1 MNIHAI
7 INKIKYNWHMYMPE
21 KNTETLNKS
30 FHQEFPYDYLLFI
43 KELGE
48 GSYQFEN
55 LLFSSWCSE
64 SVIEN
69 NKAYEINKYLG
80 KDLVGIATDGGG
92 ICFLLDFRNKGE
104 PKFSAI
110 GLGDLDIE
118 EIIVLASSFTKA
130 LQLMIEKKITLENI
144 L

>member
-1 MNIHAI
+1 MNIHTI
-7 INKIKYNWHMYMPE
+7 INKIKNNWHMYMPE
-21 KNTETLNKS
+21 KNTEALNKS
-30 FHQEFPYDYLLFI
+30 FRQKFPNDYLVFI

-48 GSYQFEN
+48 GSYQFEDFI
-55 LLFSSWCSE
+55 FSSWCSA
-64 SVIEN
+64 SVIAN

-80 KDLVGIATDGGG
+80 EELIGIATDGGG

-110 GLGDLDIE
+110 GLGDLDRDE
-118 EIIVLASSFTKA
+118 VIVLASSFTAA
-130 LQLMIEKKITLENI
+130 LQLMMEKKITLENI